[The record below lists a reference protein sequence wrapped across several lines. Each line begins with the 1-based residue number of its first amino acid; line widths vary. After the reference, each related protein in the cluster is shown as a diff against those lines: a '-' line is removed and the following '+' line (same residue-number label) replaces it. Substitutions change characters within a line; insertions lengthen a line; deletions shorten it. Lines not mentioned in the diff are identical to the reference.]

1 MKNISYLLVNSSL
14 FLVRRS
20 SFTQKRILTNPTFL
34 TYIMNSID
42 NQLMVL
48 HAKIAELEEKKRRED
63 ERRNNP
69 IMVLENFVEIKKQ
82 AVERNSYSNNLP
94 LARKYDQ
101 EKILMIEPVLIV
113 LKDLLERVSRLEESK

>member
-1 MKNISYLLVNSSL
+1 MNTIDHELRILHARIEELEQK
-14 FLVRRS
+14 
-20 SFTQKRILTNPTFL
+20 KRI
-34 TYIMNSID
+34 
-42 NQLMVL
+42 
-48 HAKIAELEEKKRRED
+48 ED
-63 ERRNNP
+63 ERKNNP

-113 LKDLLERVSRLEESK
+113 LKNLLERVAKLEEK

>member
-1 MKNISYLLVNSSL
+1 
-14 FLVRRS
+14 
-20 SFTQKRILTNPTFL
+20 
-34 TYIMNSID
+34 MNSID

-48 HAKIAELEEKKRRED
+48 HAKIAELEEKKRRDD

-69 IMVLENFVEIKKQ
+69 IMVLENFIQIKKQ

-113 LKDLLERVSRLEESK
+113 LKNLLERVEKLEENQNGSLNQ

>member
-1 MKNISYLLVNSSL
+1 
-14 FLVRRS
+14 
-20 SFTQKRILTNPTFL
+20 
-34 TYIMNSID
+34 MNSID

-48 HAKIAELEEKKRRED
+48 HAKIAELEEKKRRDD

-113 LKDLLERVSRLEESK
+113 LKDLLERVSRLEQK

>member
-1 MKNISYLLVNSSL
+1 
-14 FLVRRS
+14 
-20 SFTQKRILTNPTFL
+20 
-34 TYIMNSID
+34 MNSID

-48 HAKIAELEEKKRRED
+48 HAKIEELEEKKRRDD

-69 IMVLENFVEIKKQ
+69 IMVLENFIEVKKQ

-113 LKDLLERVSRLEESK
+113 LKNLLERVSRLEEK

>member
-1 MKNISYLLVNSSL
+1 
-14 FLVRRS
+14 
-20 SFTQKRILTNPTFL
+20 
-34 TYIMNSID
+34 MNSID

-48 HAKIAELEEKKRRED
+48 HAKIEELEEKKRRED

-101 EKILMIEPVLIV
+101 EKILMVEPVLVV
-113 LKDLLERVSRLEESK
+113 LKNLLERVEKLEEK

>member
-1 MKNISYLLVNSSL
+1 
-14 FLVRRS
+14 
-20 SFTQKRILTNPTFL
+20 
-34 TYIMNSID
+34 MNSID

-48 HAKIAELEEKKRRED
+48 HAKIAELEEKKRRDD

-113 LKDLLERVSRLEESK
+113 LKDLLERVAKLEEK

>member
-1 MKNISYLLVNSSL
+1 
-14 FLVRRS
+14 
-20 SFTQKRILTNPTFL
+20 
-34 TYIMNSID
+34 MNSID

-48 HAKIAELEEKKRRED
+48 HAKIEELEEKKRRED

-69 IMVLENFVEIKKQ
+69 IMVLENFIEVKKQ
-82 AVERNSYSNNLP
+82 CVERNSYSNNLP

-113 LKDLLERVSRLEESK
+113 LKDLLERISRLEEK

>member
-1 MKNISYLLVNSSL
+1 
-14 FLVRRS
+14 
-20 SFTQKRILTNPTFL
+20 
-34 TYIMNSID
+34 MNTVEHE
-42 NQLMVL
+42 LMIL

-69 IMVLENFVEIKKQ
+69 IMVLENFVQIKKQ

-113 LKDLLERVSRLEESK
+113 LKNLLERVTRLEETQNGSLNQ

>member
-1 MKNISYLLVNSSL
+1 
-14 FLVRRS
+14 
-20 SFTQKRILTNPTFL
+20 
-34 TYIMNSID
+34 MNSID
-42 NQLMVL
+42 NQLMIL

-113 LKDLLERVSRLEESK
+113 LKDLLERVSRLEDTQNGTLRE

>member
-1 MKNISYLLVNSSL
+1 
-14 FLVRRS
+14 
-20 SFTQKRILTNPTFL
+20 
-34 TYIMNSID
+34 MNSID
-42 NQLMVL
+42 NQLMIL
-48 HAKIAELEEKKRRED
+48 HAKIEELEEKKRRED

-101 EKILMIEPVLIV
+101 EKILMIEPVLVV
-113 LKDLLERVSRLEESK
+113 LKNLLERVAKLEEK

>member
-1 MKNISYLLVNSSL
+1 
-14 FLVRRS
+14 
-20 SFTQKRILTNPTFL
+20 
-34 TYIMNSID
+34 MNSID

-48 HAKIAELEEKKRRED
+48 HAKIEELEEKKRRDD

-101 EKILMIEPVLIV
+101 EKILMIEPVLVV
-113 LKDLLERVSRLEESK
+113 LKNLLERVAKLEEKL

>member
-1 MKNISYLLVNSSL
+1 
-14 FLVRRS
+14 
-20 SFTQKRILTNPTFL
+20 
-34 TYIMNSID
+34 MNSID
-42 NQLMVL
+42 NQLMIL

-69 IMVLENFVEIKKQ
+69 IMVLENFIQIKKQ

-101 EKILMIEPVLIV
+101 EKILMVEPVLVV
-113 LKDLLERVSRLEESK
+113 LKNLLERVEKLEEK

>member
-1 MKNISYLLVNSSL
+1 
-14 FLVRRS
+14 
-20 SFTQKRILTNPTFL
+20 
-34 TYIMNSID
+34 MNSID

-48 HAKIAELEEKKRRED
+48 HAKIAELEEKKRRDD

-69 IMVLENFVEIKKQ
+69 IMVLENFIEVKKQ

-113 LKDLLERVSRLEESK
+113 LKDLLERVAKLEQK

>member
-1 MKNISYLLVNSSL
+1 
-14 FLVRRS
+14 
-20 SFTQKRILTNPTFL
+20 
-34 TYIMNSID
+34 MNSID

-48 HAKIAELEEKKRRED
+48 HAKIEELEEKKRRED

-69 IMVLENFVEIKKQ
+69 IMVLENFIEVKKQ

-113 LKDLLERVSRLEESK
+113 LKNLLERVEKLESK

>member
-1 MKNISYLLVNSSL
+1 
-14 FLVRRS
+14 
-20 SFTQKRILTNPTFL
+20 
-34 TYIMNSID
+34 MNSID

-48 HAKIAELEEKKRRED
+48 HAKIEELEEKKRRED

-69 IMVLENFVEIKKQ
+69 IMVLENFIQIKKQ

-113 LKDLLERVSRLEESK
+113 LKNLLERVEKLEEK

>member
-1 MKNISYLLVNSSL
+1 
-14 FLVRRS
+14 
-20 SFTQKRILTNPTFL
+20 
-34 TYIMNSID
+34 MNSID

-48 HAKIAELEEKKRRED
+48 HAKIEELEEKKRRED

-69 IMVLENFVEIKKQ
+69 IMVLENFIEVKKQ

-113 LKDLLERVSRLEESK
+113 LKDLLERVAKLEEK